1 MISEINQHW
10 NDILQFVEDN
20 FGSKPDLNKLLLL
33 IGIREIGEVREKFEK
48 EEKVQLM
55 HIAVCRVLSPGGYYV
70 INGKDENGWPN
81 WEKVKDVPYLDVFE
95 QETFLRQ
102 HIVEYFLSEE
112 II

>member
-10 NDILQFVEDN
+10 NNILQYVEDH

-33 IGIREIGEVREKFEK
+33 IGIRELGEVKEKFEK

-55 HIAVCRVLSPGGYYV
+55 HIGGYYV

-81 WEKVKDVPYLDVFE
+81 WEKIKDVPYLDVFE